1 MFLEYLAIP
10 TGKSR
15 AFSVRNMGWYHSL
28 RAEVPMGLTE
38 SRIYGTQKNEADI
51 LSKRP
56 EWLGMLSKRE
66 RINEKACV
74 RN

>member
-1 MFLEYLAIP
+1 
-10 TGKSR
+10 
-15 AFSVRNMGWYHSL
+15 
-28 RAEVPMGLTE
+28 MGLTE